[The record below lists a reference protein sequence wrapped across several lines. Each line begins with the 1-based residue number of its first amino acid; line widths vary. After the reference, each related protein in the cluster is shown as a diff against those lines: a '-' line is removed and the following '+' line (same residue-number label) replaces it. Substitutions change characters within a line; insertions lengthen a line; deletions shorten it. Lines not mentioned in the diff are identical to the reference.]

1 MKKEFFRLALPN
13 ILTNL
18 TVPLVSLVDLGLMGR
33 MPSTSYIL
41 AIGFGTLIFNF
52 IYWAFGFLRMGTTG
66 MVSQAYGSD
75 DRVLSNN
82 LLFMGGLISISVGVI
97 FVLFQYP
104 VLQTALFLINPDEAV
119 IAPLSTYFYYR
130 IYAAPATISIYV
142 ITGWLLG
149 MQDSKSALYLALLV
163 NGLNAIVSYF
173 LVQYADLSI
182 VGVAVGTVIAQYAGL
197 TFGILLIK
205 KKHNI
210 QLGNFSRSLFKE
222 LETWKSF
229 IRVNTDIFIRTLCL
243 IFAMSFFKT
252 KAGNIDPILGAANI
266 LLLEFVALSAYGIDG
281 FAFAAESIC
290 GKYFGRKDR
299 RLFIK
304 ATKTA
309 FKLGFLFAIG
319 VSLVF
324 FVFGKEILNILT
336 NKVNVI
342 EAALPFL
349 VWLILLPLL
358 SSFAFIWDGV
368 YIGTTA
374 SKAMRNTLLIST
386 FLIFIPLF
394 YILANY
400 YGNHGMWMAFL
411 IFLFARGVIQTVLA
425 PKAILSRF
433 D

>member
-33 MPSTSYIL
+33 MPSTAYIL

-75 DRVLSNN
+75 DKTLSNN
-82 LLFMGGLISISVGVI
+82 LLFMGGIIALAAGL
-97 FVLFQYP
+97 LFILLQYP
-104 VLQTALFLINPDEAV
+104 VLHTALFLINPDEAV
-119 IAPLSTYFYYR
+119 VSPLSTYFYYR
-130 IYAAPATISIYV
+130 IYAAPATITIYV

-163 NGLNAIVSYF
+163 NGLNAVVSYC
-173 LVQYADLSI
+173 LVQYTNLSI
-182 VGVAVGTVIAQYAGL
+182 IGVALGTVIAQYAGL
-197 TFGILLIK
+197 IYGLFLIR

-210 QLGNFSRSLFKE
+210 QLSNFSRHLFKE
-222 LETWKSF
+222 AETWKSF
-229 IRVNTDIFIRTLCL
+229 IQVNSDIFIRTLCL

-266 LLLEFVALSAYGIDG
+266 LLLEFVTLSAYGIDG

-290 GKYFGRKDR
+290 GKYFGRRDKA
-299 RLFIK
+299 LFIK

-309 FKLGFLFAIG
+309 FQLGFLFAML

-324 FVFGKEILNILT
+324 FAFGEEILSILT
-336 NKVNVI
+336 DKVNVI
-342 EAALPFL
+342 KAALPYL
-349 VWLILLPLL
+349 IWLILLPLL

-374 SKAMRNTLLIST
+374 SKAMRNTLLVST

-394 YILANY
+394 YILATN
-400 YGNHGMWMAFL
+400 YGNHGMWIAFL
-411 IFLFARGVIQTVLA
+411 SFLFARGVIQTLLA

-433 D
+433 N

>member
-1 MKKEFFRLALPN
+1 MNKEFFRLAIPN

-82 LLFMGGLISISVGVI
+82 LLFMGGLISISVGIV
-97 FVLFQYP
+97 FVLLQYP

-163 NGLNAIVSYF
+163 NGLNALVSYC

-182 VGVAVGTVIAQYAGL
+182 VGVAMGTVIAQYAGFA
-197 TFGILLIK
+197 FGIFLIK
-205 KKHNI
+205 KKHRI
-210 QLGNFSRSLFKE
+210 QLSNFSRSLFKE

-229 IRVNTDIFIRTLCL
+229 IKVNADIFIRTLCL

-290 GKYFGRKDR
+290 GKYFGRKDKH
-299 RLFIK
+299 LFTK
-304 ATKTA
+304 ATITA
-309 FKLGFLFAIG
+309 FKLGFFFAVV

-324 FVFGKEILNILT
+324 FVFGKEILFLLT
-336 NKVNVI
+336 DKVNVI
-342 EAALPFL
+342 QAALPYL

-394 YILANY
+394 YSLANY
-400 YGNHGMWMAFL
+400 YGNHGMWIAFL
-411 IFLFARGVIQTVLA
+411 IFLFARGVIQTILA